1 MQHQTSTSTHFH
13 THTHHLCSHQYG
25 GKEIT
30 MASVLA
36 LSMLWILPSS
46 IPPVLA
52 WMPPSVVGFVPSA
65 TTKAKMWRHQHQ
77 LQPWATTCTS
87 PSHLSMST
95 VTKNEESLEQ
105 MTVPE
110 LKERLRSVG
119 QKVCRVI

>member
-1 MQHQTSTSTHFH
+1 
-13 THTHHLCSHQYG
+13 
-25 GKEIT
+25 

-87 PSHLSMST
+87 PSHLPMST
-95 VTKNEESLEQ
+95 VTQNEESLEQ

-119 QKVCRVI
+119 QKVLMSCDIINLSLLILFDGLHSFVFVL